1 MASKRK
7 QRNYKMTTTT
17 ELDYKRVIKI
27 GIGVIL
33 VLVLV
38 YFVTALSSGEI
49 KLNKKEDKKE
59 TSIGY
64 QEIIA
69 GETYNRKADSYYVLY
84 FNFTDSKAS
93 YYLSLI
99 DSYNKQD
106 NSLPF
111 YIVDLEKKINE
122 EYINSNLKVSHPTI
136 LKISNSNIVETI
148 TGHEN
153 IKNFLNMA

>member
-1 MASKRK
+1 MAKNKR
-7 QRNYKMTTTT
+7 QRNYKMTTST
-17 ELDYKRVIKI
+17 ELDYMRVIKI
-27 GIGVIL
+27 GVGVLL
-33 VLVLV
+33 VLGIV
-38 YFVTALSSGEI
+38 YLVTAITSGEI
-49 KLNKKEDKKE
+49 KLNKKEEKKE
-59 TSIGY
+59 VSIGY

-122 EYINSNLKVSHPTI
+122 DYVNNTLHVSHPTI
-136 LKISNSNIVETI
+136 LKISNANIVETI
-148 TGHEN
+148 SGHEN
-153 IKNFLNMA
+153 IVDFLND